1 MHCVGYESK
10 QIVIDFVACGR
21 IQLVTDYVLV
31 QSYTYARIVYLHI
44 YSFCIKR
51 VKRNETL
58 LLNIITTL

>member
-1 MHCVGYESK
+1 MHCVGYKSK
-10 QIVIDFVACGR
+10 QIVVDFVACGR
-21 IQLVTDYVLV
+21 IQLVADYVLV

-44 YSFCIKR
+44 YSFYIKR